1 MQRHEANWKLLRRPV
16 PIPCPSPARAE
27 GCPSAQ
33 TMVEEAA
40 LAAFPFCSL
49 GSRGSTQA
57 RARFS
62 SWIHM
67 KRLCADCSLPSCSAS
82 CHGSGSR
89 AHTGNRK
96 AESICSRQSREHNA
110 GKTKS
115 EAVCAAFPVAFASR
129 AWSRFPLFMS
139 LLTCR
144 SLSSAD
150 RPQSPA
156 AGSLCLFR
164 SNRRNALN
172 TEPEPCVCIEAL
184 SSLALAPGVPICFP
198 TPEDSNGAL

>member
-1 MQRHEANWKLLRRPV
+1 MPQGTLGRGDRAWATLWFFCPAQQKHQANWKLLGR
-16 PIPCPSPARAE
+16 PIPCSRAGR
-27 GCPSAQ
+27 GCPSAH

-40 LAAFPFCSL
+40 LAAFLSCSL
-49 GSRGSTQA
+49 GNRGSAQA

-89 AHTGNRK
+89 AHTHTRGTEKPSQYAAGRAGNTMWVKQR
-96 AESICSRQSREHNA
+96 ARLLF
-110 GKTKS
+110 T
-115 EAVCAAFPVAFASR
+115 AFLVAFASR

-150 RPQSPA
+150 RPQSPQLDSCA
-156 AGSLCLFR
+156 
-164 SNRRNALN
+164 
-172 TEPEPCVCIEAL
+172 
-184 SSLALAPGVPICFP
+184 SSDQTSKHSGYRA
-198 TPEDSNGAL
+198 